1 MLLRLDKT
9 KIPCQNLIS
18 FEILD
23 NKRNLSQISAIII
36 TSIKLFWRH
45 DEQAIFSKK

>member
-18 FEILD
+18 FEILG
-23 NKRNLSQISAIII
+23 NKRNLSQN
-36 TSIKLFWRH
+36 FCYNYH
-45 DEQAIFSKK
+45 FNQAILEA